1 MIKKKYISYVLSKGK
16 SDSQNSIGL
25 MIESCINLEDF
36 VQGYKLI
43 VSLQLRWRQAKI
55 NQALFC
61 FEQQIN
67 QALGIADH
75 YQPM

>member
-1 MIKKKYISYVLSKGK
+1 MIKKIYISYVLSKGK

-55 NQALFC
+55 NQALF
-61 FEQQIN
+61 FSEQQIN

>member
-1 MIKKKYISYVLSKGK
+1 
-16 SDSQNSIGL
+16 

-55 NQALFC
+55 NQALFF